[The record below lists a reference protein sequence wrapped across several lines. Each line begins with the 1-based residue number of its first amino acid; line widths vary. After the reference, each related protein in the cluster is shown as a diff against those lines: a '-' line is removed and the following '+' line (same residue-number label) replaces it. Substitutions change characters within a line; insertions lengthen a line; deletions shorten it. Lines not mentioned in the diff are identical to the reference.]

1 MIAVAALAHFGSLL
15 LTGALMLRE
24 MTVVASKI
32 SFCSAARGPQGR
44 EILEAENCGLM
55 TQGHGLKKRMK
66 IVS

>member
-24 MTVVASKI
+24 LTVVASKT
-32 SFCSAARGPQGR
+32 SFGSAARDPQGR
-44 EILEAENCGLM
+44 EILEVENCVLM